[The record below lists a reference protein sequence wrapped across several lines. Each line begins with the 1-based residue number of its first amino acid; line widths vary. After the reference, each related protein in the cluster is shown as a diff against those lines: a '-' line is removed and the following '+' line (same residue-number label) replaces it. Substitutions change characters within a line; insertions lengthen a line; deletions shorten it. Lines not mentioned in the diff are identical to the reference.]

1 MSAQIEFLPVR
12 YEEPLELD
20 FETPPESPTLPLIGE
35 PPAVGY
41 ATWTTPNVDELK
53 SGLRAAL
60 DAGYRFIDTAGYFE
74 EEQAAVG
81 DVLHGEYV
89 ESGRL
94 KRADVFL
101 SGKVPIHAHRPD
113 LAERW
118 IERSLRNLR
127 TDYLDLFVLHFPLN
141 TMYERKIA
149 NDSSDFNDALPHLE
163 TYRVLERHVRRGHFR
178 SLGVANLN
186 AAQLLQLWTAA
197 EIKPTCLQLELHSLH
212 PPADL
217 VEVCE
222 RLGVRITASAPFGH
236 SSGSSSGTQSPQS
249 RCLSHPIL
257 SGLAERHAK
266 TASQLLI
273 RQLLQRGVGVLPLST
288 RPERVFE
295 NADVFDFELDDEEMG
310 QFDVMNKELQQ
321 PCDLLQIQGPRFI
334 RNDVLYFTIL
344 RSLYCGT

>member
-20 FETPPESPTLPLIGE
+20 FEGKHSFFLSNPSNRLLLSRHPPESPTLPLIGE

-60 DAGYRFIDTAGYFE
+60 DAGYRFIDTAGLLRGGTGRRRRR
-74 EEQAAVG
+74 AA
-81 DVLHGEYV
+81 
-89 ESGRL
+89 R
-94 KRADVFL
+94 R
-101 SGKVPIHAHRPD
+101 
-113 LAERW
+113 
-118 IERSLRNLR
+118 
-127 TDYLDLFVLHFPLN
+127 
-141 TMYERKIA
+141 
-149 NDSSDFNDALPHLE
+149 
-163 TYRVLERHVRRGHFR
+163 TYRVLERHARRGHFR

-217 VEVCE
+217 MELCE
-222 RLGVRITASAPFGH
+222 RLGVRITAYAPFGH
-236 SSGSSSGTQSPQS
+236 SSGSSSGT
-249 RCLSHPIL
+249 H
-257 SGLAERHAK
+257 GLAERHAK

-295 NADVFDFELDDEEMG
+295 NADVFDFELDDDEMG

-321 PCDLLQIQGPRFI
+321 PSDLLQIQGPRFI